1 MKRTVS
7 LFLLLFISI
16 SAKAD
21 VSNIDNAQLKS
32 MIEAGVPVIDVRR
45 TEEWKQTGIVKGSH
59 MMTFFDKSG
68 RYDVK
73 SWLSKLDK
81 VAKPN
86 EPFILICRTGN
97 RTGIISNFLDKEL
110 SYTKVYNVERGITSW
125 ISKGNP
131 TVKPTL

>member
-1 MKRTVS
+1 MKRTIS
-7 LFLLLFISI
+7 LLLLLFIST

-21 VSNIDNAQLKS
+21 VNNIDNAQLQS
-32 MIEAGVPVIDVRR
+32 MLKAGIPVIDIRR
-45 TEEWKQTGIVKGSH
+45 NEEWKQTGIVKGSH
-59 MMTFFDKSG
+59 MMTFFDKRG

-73 SWLSKLDK
+73 SWVNKLTK
-81 VAKPN
+81 IAKPN

-110 SYTKVYNVERGITSW
+110 SYTKVYNVERGISSW

-131 TVKPTL
+131 TVKPIL

>member
-1 MKRTVS
+1 MKHTVS
-7 LFLLLFISI
+7 MFLLLFISM

-21 VSNIDNAQLKS
+21 VNNIDNVQLKS
-32 MIEAGVPVIDVRR
+32 MLEAGVPVIDVRR
-45 TEEWKQTGIVKGSH
+45 AEEWKQTGIVKGSH

-81 VAKPN
+81 VAKSN
-86 EPFILICRTGN
+86 APFILICRTGN
-97 RTGIISNFLDKEL
+97 RTGIISNFLDKKL